1 MYKVQFKSNKIKIKF
16 LQYRKLENIE
26 IESFPD
32 EKVSDL
38 IKRFISQTGIN
49 DHTLKFIFNGKALNF
64 DLTLAEAG
72 LENSSKI
79 LVTNTIGIKGAG
91 YWFHKEINIKFIK
104 ISKSNNYNNNDKE
117 IIGVLKLCLLKEK
130 SQKITNDQLKKLPDL
145 IYYIMQ
151 ILSVGYIPDDPGE
164 IKNTIK
170 NVLEKMRG
178 SNIINFSNYVDE
190 IIDSNQI
197 NKILN
202 FLRKDDL
209 KKMNNL
215 KYLLSKY
222 NNCIKLFNQEFEK
235 SKKVSIFE
243 FSIISLVIIERED
256 FEIFE
261 REREKCP
268 NRVERILYHGTSI
281 EPISGILTSVYRK
294 SLELK
299 KAINGKGVYFTD
311 LLDYAW
317 YYGGKDGNRA
327 NFKGIP
333 KINDTFS
340 VIVNSIYY
348 DKNGFEKVKD
358 GSRTPG
364 KNQINFALS
373 GARSEILINPDKSK
387 FLAAENV
394 IDDLDQICPFMTVKL
409 KRVEF
414 CVIWRDN
421 NFSSKPVYNNEY
433 DEKFKEFLKERLK
446 YINQTAKYNIYPC
459 ETTELALELVKRKKY
474 NKVILIS
481 NVGADFGGKIFID
494 KARKIIGSNII
505 ALFLAYRICHLDW
518 IKNYKNALF
527 SNDPKF
533 YEEYI
538 QCFGKT
544 YDIKTNIQ
552 SLIGKMENHYGV
564 IFNFDDKYLDFPH
577 FK

>member
-1 MYKVQFKSNKIKIKF
+1 MNNNMNIMMNNNMYKVQFKSNKIKIKF

-38 IKRFISQTGIN
+38 IKRFISLTGIN

-104 ISKSNNYNNNDKE
+104 ISKSNNYKNHDKE
-117 IIGVLKLCLLKEK
+117 IIGILKLCLLKEI

-235 SKKVSIFE
+235 SKKVSIFK

-340 VIVNSIYY
+340 VS
-348 DKNGFEKVKD
+348 
-358 GSRTPG
+358 
-364 KNQINFALS
+364 
-373 GARSEILINPDKSK
+373 
-387 FLAAENV
+387 
-394 IDDLDQICPFMTVKL
+394 
-409 KRVEF
+409 
-414 CVIWRDN
+414 
-421 NFSSKPVYNNEY
+421 
-433 DEKFKEFLKERLK
+433 
-446 YINQTAKYNIYPC
+446 
-459 ETTELALELVKRKKY
+459 
-474 NKVILIS
+474 
-481 NVGADFGGKIFID
+481 
-494 KARKIIGSNII
+494 
-505 ALFLAYRICHLDW
+505 
-518 IKNYKNALF
+518 
-527 SNDPKF
+527 
-533 YEEYI
+533 
-538 QCFGKT
+538 
-544 YDIKTNIQ
+544 
-552 SLIGKMENHYGV
+552 
-564 IFNFDDKYLDFPH
+564 
-577 FK
+577 